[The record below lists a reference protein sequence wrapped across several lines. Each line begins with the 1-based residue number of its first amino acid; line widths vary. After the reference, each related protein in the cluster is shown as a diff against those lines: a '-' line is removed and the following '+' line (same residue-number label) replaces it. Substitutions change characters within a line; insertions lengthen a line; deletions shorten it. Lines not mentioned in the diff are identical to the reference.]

1 MVLAELDSV
10 LDSFHPNHSVTAASP
25 SNPTSAVVKQQLTMN
40 SSGGSSSGGSKSGKK
55 KQCSS
60 KAGTAS
66 SEKHNHT
73 EPIQQQ
79 QQPAKAGVS
88 AMGGGG
94 TWPRTRGGPVIDQG
108 TGTILHPQKMKKE
121 RLPLS
126 ELLNN
131 LPKYPPDK
139 KQGKGMVEG
148 IHRTA
153 EVVGRSSTRRIAQ
166 RPLTTYGVI
175 DITEKPSAYR

>member
-10 LDSFHPNHSVTAASP
+10 LDSFHPTP

-40 SSGGSSSGGSKSGKK
+40 SSGGSSSGGSKSSKK
-55 KQCSS
+55 KQRSS
-60 KAGTAS
+60 KAGGAS

-73 EPIQQQ
+73 EPLQ
-79 QQPAKAGVS
+79 QQPAARAGVS

-139 KQGKGMVEG
+139 KQQGKGMVEG

>member
-1 MVLAELDSV
+1 MAELDSV
-10 LDSFHPNHSVTAASP
+10 LDSFHHNHGAIAAP
-25 SNPTSAVVKQQLTMN
+25 SNPPSTKQQLTMN

-55 KQCSS
+55 KQRSS
-60 KAGTAS
+60 KSSAS
-66 SEKHNHT
+66 DKQGHHNHT
-73 EPIQQQ
+73 EPIQQ
-79 QQPAKAGVS
+79 PPHPVKAGVS

-139 KQGKGMVEG
+139 KQQGKGMVEG

-153 EVVGRSSTRRIAQ
+153 EVIGRSSTRRIAQ

>member
-10 LDSFHPNHSVTAASP
+10 LDSFHHNQ
-25 SNPTSAVVKQQLTMN
+25 SANTVPKQQLTMN
-40 SSGGSSSGGSKSGKK
+40 SSGGSSSGGGSKSSKK
-55 KQCSS
+55 KQRSS
-60 KAGTAS
+60 KLSAS
-66 SEKHNHT
+66 DKQSHHNHT
-73 EPIQQQ
+73 EPIQ
-79 QQPAKAGVS
+79 PHPVKAGVS
-88 AMGGGG
+88 AG
-94 TWPRTRGGPVIDQG
+94 TWPRTRGGPIIDQG

-139 KQGKGMVEG
+139 KQQQQGKGMVEG

-175 DITEKPSAYR
+175 DITEQPSTYR

>member
-10 LDSFHPNHSVTAASP
+10 LDSFHPTP

-55 KQCSS
+55 KQRSS
-60 KAGTAS
+60 KVS

-73 EPIQQQ
+73 EPIQQPH
-79 QQPAKAGVS
+79 QPAAKAGVS

-139 KQGKGMVEG
+139 KQQGKGMVEG